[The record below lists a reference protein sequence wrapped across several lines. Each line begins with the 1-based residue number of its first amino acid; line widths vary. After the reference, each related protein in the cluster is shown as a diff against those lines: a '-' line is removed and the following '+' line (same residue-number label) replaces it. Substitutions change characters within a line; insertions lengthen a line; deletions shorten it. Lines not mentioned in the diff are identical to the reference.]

1 MIPMMTT
8 KTNVKVMAD
17 GNGLYSLLVVVQV
30 VLLFSI
36 LQLQLIQTVS
46 AASEAAEGQRQ
57 RKLVQRQRKPPNFII
72 IQPDDHYFFEEWNPP
87 GQFFDVDET
96 NTKPVFS
103 NGLTP
108 NIDFLKDNGIEM
120 TNAYAGKEY
129 NNSEKFS

>member
-1 MIPMMTT
+1 MMTT
-8 KTNVKVMAD
+8 KTNVKIIMAD
-17 GNGLYSLLVVVQV
+17 GIGLYSLLVVVQV

-87 GQFFDVDET
+87 GRFFWSTDTDTEKT
-96 NTKPVFS
+96 PRKFS

-108 NIDFLKDNGIEM
+108 NIDYLRYNGIEM
-120 TNAYAGKEY
+120 TNAYAGK
-129 NNSEKFS
+129 

>member
-8 KTNVKVMAD
+8 KTNVKIIMAD
-17 GNGLYSLLVVVQV
+17 GIGLYSLLVVVQV

-87 GQFFDVDET
+87 GRFFWSTDTDTDTEKT
-96 NTKPVFS
+96 PRKFS

-108 NIDFLKDNGIEM
+108 NIDYLRYNGIEM
-120 TNAYAGKEY
+120 TNAYAGK
-129 NNSEKFS
+129 

>member
-8 KTNVKVMAD
+8 KTNVKIMAD
-17 GNGLYSLLVVVQV
+17 GIGLYSLLVVVQV

-36 LQLQLIQTVS
+36 LQLQLQLIQTVS

-87 GQFFDVDET
+87 GRFFSSTDTDTEKT
-96 NTKPVFS
+96 PRKFS

-108 NIDFLKDNGIEM
+108 NIDYLRYNGIEM
-120 TNAYAGKEY
+120 TNAYAGK
-129 NNSEKFS
+129 

>member
-8 KTNVKVMAD
+8 KTNVKIMAD
-17 GNGLYSLLVVVQV
+17 GIGLYSLLVVVQV

-87 GQFFDVDET
+87 GRFFSSTDTDTEKT
-96 NTKPVFS
+96 PRKFS

-108 NIDFLKDNGIEM
+108 NIDYLRYNGIEM
-120 TNAYAGKEY
+120 TNAYAGK
-129 NNSEKFS
+129 

>member
-8 KTNVKVMAD
+8 KTNVKIIMAD
-17 GNGLYSLLVVVQV
+17 GIGLYSLLVVVQV

-87 GQFFDVDET
+87 GRFFWSTDTDTEKT
-96 NTKPVFS
+96 PRKFS

-108 NIDFLKDNGIEM
+108 NIDYLRYNGIEM
-120 TNAYAGKEY
+120 TNAYAGK
-129 NNSEKFS
+129 